1 MKTVSLIIPVYNTEK
16 YLRKCLDS
24 VVQQTYPQ
32 MEIICVDDGST
43 DLSGK
48 IVDEYSTRDSRII
61 AVHQPNAGESA
72 ARNTGLGLATGEYIG
87 FMDCDDWIEPD
98 MYETLVE
105 LLEENDADMAIGSW
119 FCETEISQPIK
130 NEKTVKKGA
139 ISNRELMRYLYE
151 RDSYRAFAYMWDKL
165 YKREILFDRTQ
176 KPILFN
182 EELELGGDVLC
193 LGQIALRTQKAVYI
207 DKPFYHY
214 MQRPDSGCHT
224 RNIKKRMDWLK
235 AYQILIALFEK
246 ENVYPEVI
254 ELTKRFLV
262 YHSGNVVQIAT
273 EQHND
278 DAKETA
284 KAIMKLYENEY
295 KKTNA
300 DNKERLEW
308 FERIILQ

>member
-24 VVQQTYPQ
+24 AVQQTYPQ

-48 IVDEYSTRDSRII
+48 IVDEYSARDSRII

-72 ARNTGLGLATGEYIG
+72 ARNTGLGRATGEYIG

-98 MYETLVE
+98 MYETLVK

-130 NEKTVKKGA
+130 NEKTVKNGT

-165 YKREILFDRTQ
+165 YKREILFGWKQ
-176 KPILFN
+176 NPILFD
-182 EELELGGDVLC
+182 EELELGGC
-193 LGQIALRTQKAVYI
+193 FILRT
-207 DKPFYHY
+207 DCP
-214 MQRPDSGCHT
+214 S
-224 RNIKKRMDWLK
+224 N
-235 AYQILIALFEK
+235 
-246 ENVYPEVI
+246 
-254 ELTKRFLV
+254 TK
-262 YHSGNVVQIAT
+262 SS
-273 EQHND
+273 
-278 DAKETA
+278 
-284 KAIMKLYENEY
+284 LY
-295 KKTNA
+295 
-300 DNKERLEW
+300 
-308 FERIILQ
+308 